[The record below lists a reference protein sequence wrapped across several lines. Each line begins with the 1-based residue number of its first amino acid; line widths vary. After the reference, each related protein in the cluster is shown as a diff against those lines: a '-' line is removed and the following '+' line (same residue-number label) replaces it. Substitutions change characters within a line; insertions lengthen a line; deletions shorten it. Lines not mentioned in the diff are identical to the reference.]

1 MTETTKDN
9 AAIQRRDADTA
20 SETERA
26 GGKTGD
32 LTYRPLMDLY
42 DLGDRY
48 EARMDLPGSAPELI
62 EVTAHQGVLTVEAR
76 VGDRWGQ
83 AGLTPVHAEYG
94 IGDFRRRVRL
104 GEDIDPNKLEA
115 TYADGVLTLVL
126 PKRAERQPRRI
137 EVSSG

>member
-1 MTETTKDN
+1 MTEITTSN
-9 AAIQRRDADTA
+9 TPVTRREAEG
-20 SETERA
+20 ETNERT
-26 GGKTGD
+26 GRKTGD

-48 EARMDLPGSAPELI
+48 EAQMDLPGSAPELI

-76 VGDRWGQ
+76 VRDRWAE

-104 GEDIDPNKLEA
+104 GEDIDPEKLEA
-115 TYADGVLTLVL
+115 RYADGVLSLIL
-126 PKRAERQPRRI
+126 PKRAERRPRRI
-137 EVSSG
+137 EVNAG